1 METVVAELLVE
12 IIGAQSRRIDDPTG
26 GEITAG
32 RVHGGA
38 VGADADSGDV
48 GCGVE
53 LDPAGDRVGGQREVS
68 GPGADDGLVG
78 DGESAQRSVAEVG
91 YLAVNLGGID
101 DFALRRSHCRPLCP
115 AARAALRVLRRSTR
129 QAARRCAQWG
139 CRSGRHSR
147 RAAGSRGQPSPDS
160 KVPGLASNPVCR
172 MAVLALLVPSPTSSR
187 ASIRAIRP
195 RWPASARAMAEP
207 TMPAPTIT

>member
-53 LDPAGDRVGGQREVS
+53 VDPAGDRVGGQREVS

-78 DGESAQRSVAEVG
+78 DGESAQRSVTEVG
-91 YLAVNLGGID
+91 CLAVNLGGID
-101 DFALRRSHCRPLCP
+101 DFALRVAIVGRF
-115 AARAALRVLRRSTR
+115 AL
-129 QAARRCAQWG
+129 Q
-139 CRSGRHSR
+139 
-147 RAAGSRGQPSPDS
+147 RGQRLPRR
-160 KVPGLASNPVCR
+160 GRTPVG
-172 MAVLALLVPSPTSSR
+172 SG
-187 ASIRAIRP
+187 
-195 RWPASARAMAEP
+195 E
-207 TMPAPTIT
+207 